1 MIKLNMKTFASKI
14 NEENANDNLDKML
27 DETFKLL
34 EQEQMENLTQALN
47 NHFLSK
53 VLPLCVKVLDLE
65 LGSLLD
71 LPGETL
77 QQILCMMVF
86 LGEKEPYGVKGGTLV
101 VNFGFESSN
110 SDNKSMRI
118 GRFPLRP
125 DITSTFELHLT
136 MHPST
141 LVKHQMANWLEKF
154 QRKPQRIVI
163 DKNFVLTKK
172 KLYR

>member
-1 MIKLNMKTFASKI
+1 MIQPTMNNFACNI
-14 NEENANDNLDKML
+14 NEENTSDNLDKML
-27 DETFKLL
+27 DDAFKLS
-34 EQEQMENLTQALN
+34 EQDQLQNLTQSLTQ
-47 NHFLSK
+47 HFLSK

-71 LPGETL
+71 IPGDAL
-77 QQILCMMVF
+77 QQILWEIVF
-86 LGEKEPYGVKGGTLV
+86 QGEKEPYGVKGGTLV
-101 VNFGFESSN
+101 VNFETDSSN
-110 SDNKSMRI
+110 SDNKIMRI

-125 DITSTFELHLT
+125 DITSSSELHLT

-141 LVKHQMANWLEKF
+141 LVRHKMANWLEKF